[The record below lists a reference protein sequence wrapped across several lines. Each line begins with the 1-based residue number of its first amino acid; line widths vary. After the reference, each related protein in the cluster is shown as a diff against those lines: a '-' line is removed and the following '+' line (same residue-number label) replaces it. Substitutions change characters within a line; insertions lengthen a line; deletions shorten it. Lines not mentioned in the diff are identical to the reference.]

1 MLRTGLD
8 GCVVLSPRECETFA
22 PLLRQAIDQCVR
34 RDGVHFPSEVIAT
47 SDWGGVVAQV
57 CRGT

>member
-22 PLLRQAIDQCVR
+22 PLLRQAID
-34 RDGVHFPSEVIAT
+34 
-47 SDWGGVVAQV
+47 
-57 CRGT
+57 